1 MANATAVASASDLPV
16 SGDLE
21 NGYGH
26 DVQAVVETIGRAAQA
41 GLVGGSIE
49 DYGGDAAQP
58 LYPLAQAVQR
68 VEAAVQA
75 ARALPWP
82 FTLTARCENF
92 LRGNPNLDDTIAR
105 LQAFERAGADVLMAP
120 GLPDLDAVQRV
131 CAALRKPFNFMV
143 GIRGKSF
150 SVAELQAVGVK
161 RISLA
166 TSLYRHAMTAL
177 ADAAREVQTE
187 GSFGYLER
195 TMSTADFNRL
205 MQG

>member
-1 MANATAVASASDLPV
+1 M
-16 SGDLE
+16 
-21 NGYGH
+21 
-26 DVQAVVETIGRAAQA
+26 
-41 GLVGGSIE
+41 GGSIE
-49 DYGGDAAQP
+49 DYSGQAAQP

-68 VEAAVQA
+68 IEAAVQA

-92 LRGNPNLDDTIAR
+92 LRGNPDLDDTIAR

-120 GLPDLDAVQRV
+120 GLPDLDAVRRV
-131 CAALRKPFNFMV
+131 CGGLRKPFNFMA

-150 SVAELQAVGVK
+150 SVAELQAAGVK
-161 RISLA
+161 RVSLA
-166 TSLYRHAMTAL
+166 TSLYRCAMTAL
-177 ADAAREVQTE
+177 ADAAREVQTQ

-195 TMSTADFNRL
+195 AMSTPDFNRL